1 MTIILQYGQ
10 ILLSSRP
17 LKSDSGAAMTD
28 DAGYVSERF
37 SPFNMRQQII
47 AASQKATAAV
57 ELKPGR
63 QLPGLQPFNR

>member
-1 MTIILQYGQ
+1 
-10 ILLSSRP
+10 
-17 LKSDSGAAMTD
+17 MTD

-47 AASQKATAAV
+47 AASQKASAAV